1 MLPDRAM
8 LRLSLH
14 PERNFKGLRHILNNH
29 SMKENLS
36 IWHKAFSII
45 IFSTNRSQLQFYYVN
60 PFKHSTWR
68 LGVLKKILLNFTKQ
82 VPYKLITT
90 PKNKILIIHFYFMKK
105 INIKMNDTKN
115 RFKFL
120 KKINLKLTTQKNQFL
135 IIHFNFIFEITL
147 KMKEVKK
154 IILFNFM
161 NEISLKCVD

>member
-1 MLPDRAM
+1 
-8 LRLSLH
+8 
-14 PERNFKGLRHILNNH
+14 
-29 SMKENLS
+29 
-36 IWHKAFSII
+36 
-45 IFSTNRSQLQFYYVN
+45 
-60 PFKHSTWR
+60 
-68 LGVLKKILLNFTKQ
+68 
-82 VPYKLITT
+82 
-90 PKNKILIIHFYFMKK
+90 MKK